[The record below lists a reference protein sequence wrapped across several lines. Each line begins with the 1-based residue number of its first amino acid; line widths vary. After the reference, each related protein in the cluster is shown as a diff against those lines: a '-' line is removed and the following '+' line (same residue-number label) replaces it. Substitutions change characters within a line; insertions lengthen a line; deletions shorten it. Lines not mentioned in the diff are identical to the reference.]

1 MNRMKVLQLS
11 FTINSLYRQIPA
23 LFWMG
28 VIGFC
33 VGKALGAQA
42 AAGASVGPGLSQATG
57 TVEIEWRGKG
67 GPQLGEGEAK
77 YAFASFAAFPD
88 SAPKSPRGEFVYRV
102 FNPDLT
108 LHREI
113 VVELFEVVTDPTIG
127 RAWMAGLVVDDIKTC
142 SGEGDG
148 GSGIGGH
155 DESCGNGCSDT
166 THDDGC
172 GGGDTGGMPGG
183 DPSGTSPDEGCGG
196 GDDGT
201 THDDSCAGGGSD
213 AGGGMVSGKNSRVG
227 QMLLAKVKD
236 YGTPGWA
243 VDHMTWKWFSVPTT
257 EEELVITLD
266 QFLNDRPELKLCKK
280 TILSGNLVV
289 H

>member
-1 MNRMKVLQLS
+1 MNGLGRQTRVLLW
-11 FTINSLYRQIPA
+11 A
-23 LFWMG
+23 G

-33 VGKALGAQA
+33 VGNAVEVRTADAQ
-42 AAGASVGPGLSQATG
+42 SVWPGLSHATG

-67 GPQLGEGEAK
+67 GPQLGEGETK
-77 YAFASFAAFPD
+77 YAFASFAGFPNG
-88 SAPKSPRGEFVYRV
+88 APNGPRGEFVYRV

-113 VVELFEVVTDPTIG
+113 VVELFKVVTDPAIG
-127 RAWMAGLVVDDIKTC
+127 RAWMAGIVVADVKSC

-148 GSGIGGH
+148 GSGTSGH
-155 DESCGNGCSDT
+155 DESCGDGCSDT

-183 DPSGTSPDEGCGG
+183 DSGGTSPEEGCGG
-196 GDDGT
+196 GDDGM
-201 THDDSCAGGGSD
+201 THDDGCAGGGSD

-236 YGTPGWA
+236 YGTPGWT
-243 VDHMTWKWFSVPTT
+243 VDHITWKWYSAPTT
-257 EEELVITLD
+257 EEELAITLD